1 MKLLVALIILSVA
14 AMSCGQEGEP
24 NSRSVT
30 KRVNDQRA
38 NGQRVTGQRVN
49 DPRVPPFHESAEAA
63 MPFPKTLS
71 PSWIG
76 APVARRAYVIAQQ
89 IPGVLAQQPCYC
101 WCDRYGHGSLLDC
114 HKDRHS
120 AT

>member
-1 MKLLVALIILSVA
+1 MKFLVALIILSVA
-14 AMSCGQEGEP
+14 AMSCGQQGEP

-30 KRVNDQRA
+30 KP
-38 NGQRVTGQRVN
+38 VTGQRAN

-76 APVARRAYVIAQQ
+76 APVARRAYAIAQQ

-101 WCDRYGHGSLLDC
+101 WCDRHGHGSLLDC
-114 HKDRHS
+114 HKDKHS

>member
-1 MKLLVALIILSVA
+1 MKFLVAQIILSVA

-24 NSRSVT
+24 NSRSVA
-30 KRVNDQRA
+30 KRVNDPRA
-38 NGQRVTGQRVN
+38 NGERVTGQ
-49 DPRVPPFHESAEAA
+49 RVPPFHESAEAA

-71 PSWIG
+71 PSWIS
-76 APVARRAYVIAQQ
+76 APVARRAYAIAQQ

-101 WCDRYGHGSLLDC
+101 WCDRYGYGSLLDC
-114 HKDRHS
+114 HKDEHS